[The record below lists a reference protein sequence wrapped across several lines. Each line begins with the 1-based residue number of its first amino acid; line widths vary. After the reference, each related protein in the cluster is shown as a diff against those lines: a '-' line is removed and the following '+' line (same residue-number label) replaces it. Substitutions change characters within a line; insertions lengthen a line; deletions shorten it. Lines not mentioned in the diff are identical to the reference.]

1 MNALQQKYSKEIKE
15 VLAKYPEDEK
25 RAAVMPLIYMAQSE
39 SGYITKQDL
48 EDIAEVIGSSA
59 TEVASIVGFYT
70 LYHDKPGGK
79 IRIQVCNDLPCALRG
94 ADEFLANL
102 CENIGIQVGET
113 SADGMVS
120 IEAVKCLAA
129 CDHAPMFQVQS
140 SEGISYYEDQTV
152 ESALDVIEDYRK
164 KQGGVE

>member
-1 MNALQQKYSKEIKE
+1 MNALQQKYSKEIKQ

-39 SGYITKQDL
+39 AGFITKQDL
-48 EDIAEVIGSSA
+48 EDIAEVIGGTA

-70 LYHDKPGGK
+70 LYHDKPGGV
-79 IRIQVCNDLPCALRG
+79 IRVQVCNDLPCALRG
-94 ADEFLANL
+94 ADEFLAQL

-140 SEGISYYEDQTV
+140 SEGISYYENQSV
-152 ESALDVIEDYRK
+152 ESAMNVIEDYRK
-164 KQGGVE
+164 KEGGAE

>member
-1 MNALQQKYSKEIKE
+1 MNALQQRYSKEIKE

-39 SGYITKQDL
+39 AGYITKQDL
-48 EDIAEVIGSSA
+48 ENIAEVIGSSA

-94 ADEFLANL
+94 ADEFLAQL
-102 CENIGIQVGET
+102 CENVGIQVGET
-113 SADGMVS
+113 SADGLVS

-140 SEGISYYEDQTV
+140 SEGNTYYENQTV
-152 ESALDVIEDYRK
+152 ESALEVIEEYR
-164 KQGGVE
+164 VEKRGAE

>member
-1 MNALQQKYSKEIKE
+1 MNALQQKYSKEIKA

-39 SGYITKQDL
+39 AGYITKQDL

-79 IRIQVCNDLPCALRG
+79 VRIQVCNDLPCALRG
-94 ADEFLANL
+94 ADEFLEQL

-113 SADGMVS
+113 SADGFVS

-152 ESALDVIEDYRK
+152 ESALGVIEDYRK
-164 KQGGVE
+164 KEGGAK